1 MNKRIKPLVLVVA
14 KSGVGKSYIVN
25 KICEDFNKREVIS
38 RTTRKPRF
46 QNESTHV
53 FVSNEQAD
61 KEFNNSIAKTIFDRN
76 RYYTLEED
84 LEGRDIYI
92 IDPRGVK
99 SMKDKGID
107 FKTVY
112 INANL
117 ITRIKQMRKR
127 GDKWINIL
135 IRIIHDFFAF
145 YKFKGDINLTSN
157 TELYYYFMNGI
168 L

>member
-84 LEGRDIYI
+84 LVEKDIYI

-99 SMKDKGID
+99 SMKDKGVD

-117 ITRIKQMRKR
+117 KTRIKQMRKR
-127 GDKWINIL
+127 GDKWISIL
-135 IRIIHDFFAF
+135 SRIINDFFSF
-145 YKFKGDINLTSN
+145 YKFKGDINLKSSTD
-157 TELYYYFMNGI
+157 LYYYFMNGI